1 MDKKECSSCLNRL
14 SLQKKQPKRNKRSIW
29 WNIYGENNNNNK
41 VRFDMNWMADCL
53 FFYKQILQQYRI
65 HNNNNRAPTEGMQ
78 NNMHSYPAE
87 FCSCALCNSESLK
100 IGYIMYHDISDVVKS

>member
-1 MDKKECSSCLNRL
+1 MHTMIGTLLEGVS
-14 SLQKKQPKRNKRSIW
+14 PYPI
-29 WNIYGENNNNNK
+29 
-41 VRFDMNWMADCL
+41 
-53 FFYKQILQQYRI
+53 QQYRI